1 MTMTTVIN
9 LNQYK
14 ERPVPEVG
22 KEYHIFDDGKVRPT
36 RHFIAKVLEVIPF
49 EECKDEELLA
59 AWQSNVE
66 SSYWLY
72 NTETDYFVKAESDF
86 DENYLYFVRTKDGGW
101 FSIDVT
107 SWWQSARLDI
117 DGSLYKTMVEQYD
130 EDGKVC
136 QN

>member
-1 MTMTTVIN
+1 MSMTVLN
-9 LNQYK
+9 LNPSK
-14 ERPVPEVG
+14 EQPVPEVG
-22 KEYHIFDDGKVRPT
+22 KEYHIFDDGKVRPS
-36 RHFIAKVLEVIPF
+36 RHYIAKILEIIPF
-49 EECKDEELLA
+49 EECLDHKLISDWAEE
-59 AWQSNVE
+59 VTE
-66 SSYWLY
+66 HYWLY
-72 NTETDYFVKAESDF
+72 SQETDYFVKAKSDF

-117 DGSLYKTMVEQYD
+117 DGSLYKTMVEYYG